1 MFMTFYNV
9 DMEKAKNIN
18 DLLEE
23 YERMEAIIDLFFKK
37 DVENK
42 ELEEL
47 RRWLTVSIN
56 YFRRFQKVLSTLKIK
71 DEKINIK
78 EAEEKEFLIEKL
90 YLLLIENG
98 KIRSNQKIKSIN
110 DVEIDKAV
118 IGEPIFVVYVNEQ
131 NIDLF
136 GNVIT
141 FYMVS
146 SIFNAI
152 AEDIKKDENGKKK
165 LLFSDTDSN
174 PMYRVYSGFLN
185 KKEAEK
191 EEKKESDIHRWMN
204 TRCLGTVPEVHE
216 KRRSRSTM
224 MRMILT
230 DPKVEEKMQE
240 SFRII
245 RNKIEYNAQEYH
257 MKTFLVTSAL
267 AGEGKS
273 TVAVNLALSLAQ
285 AGQRVTLVDCDLR
298 HPTDRQI
305 LGIEENGVGLRE
317 VLEHKAKLKECLMKA
332 EDIGLDPDMC
342 MIFLPGGK
350 TISDG
355 SDLLGTELMGRIIEK
370 LEEISDFVILDS
382 APAGLLTDAVVLA
395 QYADGAA
402 FVVRKDFAR
411 VDYIMDGMEHL
422 AESNIQIIGGILN
435 GV

>member
-71 DEKINIK
+71 DEKIN
-78 EAEEKEFLIEKL
+78 
-90 YLLLIENG
+90 
-98 KIRSNQKIKSIN
+98 
-110 DVEIDKAV
+110 
-118 IGEPIFVVYVNEQ
+118 EQ

-191 EEKKESDIHRWMN
+191 EEKRVI
-204 TRCLGTVPEVHE
+204 
-216 KRRSRSTM
+216 
-224 MRMILT
+224 
-230 DPKVEEKMQE
+230 
-240 SFRII
+240 
-245 RNKIEYNAQEYH
+245 NKIEEYKEA
-257 MKTFLVTSAL
+257 KTL
-267 AGEGKS
+267 
-273 TVAVNLALSLAQ
+273 
-285 AGQRVTLVDCDLR
+285 
-298 HPTDRQI
+298 
-305 LGIEENGVGLRE
+305 EEYLEQLRE
-317 VLEHKAKLKECLMKA
+317 
-332 EDIGLDPDMC
+332 
-342 MIFLPGGK
+342 
-350 TISDG
+350 
-355 SDLLGTELMGRIIEK
+355 
-370 LEEISDFVILDS
+370 
-382 APAGLLTDAVVLA
+382 
-395 QYADGAA
+395 
-402 FVVRKDFAR
+402 
-411 VDYIMDGMEHL
+411 
-422 AESNIQIIGGILN
+422 GI
-435 GV
+435 V

>member
-37 DVENK
+37 DVENQ

-56 YFRRFQKVLSTLKIK
+56 YFRRFQKVLSILKIK

-174 PMYRVYSGFLN
+174 PMYSGFLN

-191 EEKKESDIHRWMN
+191 EEKRVI
-204 TRCLGTVPEVHE
+204 
-216 KRRSRSTM
+216 
-224 MRMILT
+224 
-230 DPKVEEKMQE
+230 
-240 SFRII
+240 
-245 RNKIEYNAQEYH
+245 NKIEEYKEA
-257 MKTFLVTSAL
+257 KTL
-267 AGEGKS
+267 
-273 TVAVNLALSLAQ
+273 
-285 AGQRVTLVDCDLR
+285 
-298 HPTDRQI
+298 
-305 LGIEENGVGLRE
+305 EEYLEQLRE
-317 VLEHKAKLKECLMKA
+317 
-332 EDIGLDPDMC
+332 
-342 MIFLPGGK
+342 
-350 TISDG
+350 
-355 SDLLGTELMGRIIEK
+355 
-370 LEEISDFVILDS
+370 
-382 APAGLLTDAVVLA
+382 
-395 QYADGAA
+395 
-402 FVVRKDFAR
+402 
-411 VDYIMDGMEHL
+411 
-422 AESNIQIIGGILN
+422 GI
-435 GV
+435 V

>member
-152 AEDIKKDENGKKK
+152 AKDIKKDENGKKK

-191 EEKKESDIHRWMN
+191 EEKRVI
-204 TRCLGTVPEVHE
+204 
-216 KRRSRSTM
+216 
-224 MRMILT
+224 
-230 DPKVEEKMQE
+230 
-240 SFRII
+240 
-245 RNKIEYNAQEYH
+245 NKIEEYKEA
-257 MKTFLVTSAL
+257 KTL
-267 AGEGKS
+267 
-273 TVAVNLALSLAQ
+273 
-285 AGQRVTLVDCDLR
+285 
-298 HPTDRQI
+298 
-305 LGIEENGVGLRE
+305 EEYLEQLRE
-317 VLEHKAKLKECLMKA
+317 
-332 EDIGLDPDMC
+332 
-342 MIFLPGGK
+342 
-350 TISDG
+350 
-355 SDLLGTELMGRIIEK
+355 
-370 LEEISDFVILDS
+370 
-382 APAGLLTDAVVLA
+382 
-395 QYADGAA
+395 
-402 FVVRKDFAR
+402 
-411 VDYIMDGMEHL
+411 
-422 AESNIQIIGGILN
+422 GI
-435 GV
+435 V